1 MPGRVSMTD
10 FSFIL
15 HAIGKA
21 MVAEVAVNEM
31 LLAVPEDVNDLLGN
45 AYYQGFDGMI
55 ISADKIS
62 PRFFDLKTRLAGEI
76 LQKFSTFQMRLAIV
90 GNFSTFTSESLKSF
104 IYESNRGNL
113 IHFSPTT
120 ADAVAW
126 FENQFCHR

>member
-10 FSFIL
+10 FSFIS

-21 MVAEVAVNEM
+21 MVAEVAAYEM
-31 LLAVPEDVNDLLGN
+31 LLAIPEDVNDLLGN

-76 LQKFSTFQMRLAIV
+76 LQKFSTFRMRLAIV

-104 IYESNRGNL
+104 IYESNRGSL

-126 FENQFCHR
+126 FENRFCHR

>member
-1 MPGRVSMTD
+1 MTD
-10 FSFIL
+10 FSFIS

-21 MVAEVAVNEM
+21 MVAEVAANDM
-31 LLAVPEDVNDLLGN
+31 LLTAPEDANDLLGN

-62 PRFFDLKTRLAGEI
+62 PRFFDLKTKLAGEV
-76 LQKFSTFQMRLAIV
+76 LQKFSAFRMRLAIV
-90 GNFSTFTSESLKSF
+90 GDFSAFPSESLQSF
-104 IYESNRGNL
+104 ICESNRGNL

>member
-1 MPGRVSMTD
+1 MTD
-10 FSFIL
+10 FRFIS
-15 HAIGKA
+15 HTIGKA
-21 MVAEVAVNEM
+21 MVAEVSANDM
-31 LLAVPEDVNDLLGN
+31 LLTVPEDANDLLGN

-90 GNFSTFTSESLKSF
+90 GDFSTFTSESLKSF

>member
-1 MPGRVSMTD
+1 MTD
-10 FSFIL
+10 FRFIS
-15 HAIGKA
+15 HTIGKA
-21 MVAEVAVNEM
+21 MVAEVAANDM
-31 LLAVPEDVNDLLGN
+31 LLTAPEDANDLLGN

-90 GNFSTFTSESLKSF
+90 GDFSVFPSESLKSF
-104 IYESNRGNL
+104 IYESNRGSL

-120 ADAVAW
+120 ADTLAW
-126 FENQFCHR
+126 FLKIC

>member
-1 MPGRVSMTD
+1 MTD
-10 FSFIL
+10 FSFIS

-21 MVAEVAVNEM
+21 MVAEVSANDM
-31 LLAVPEDVNDLLGN
+31 LLTVPEDANDLLGN

-62 PRFFDLKTRLAGEI
+62 PRFFDLKTMLAGEI

-90 GNFSTFTSESLKSF
+90 GDFSTFTSESLKSF

-120 ADAVAW
+120 ADALAW
-126 FENQFCHR
+126 FIKICL

>member
-10 FSFIL
+10 FSFIS

-21 MVAEVAVNEM
+21 MVAEVAANEM

-62 PRFFDLKTRLAGEI
+62 PRFFDLKTRLAGEV
-76 LQKFSTFQMRLAIV
+76 LQKFSSFQMRLAVV
-90 GNFSTFTSESLKSF
+90 GDFSVFPSESLKSF

-113 IHFSPTT
+113 IHFSPTI
-120 ADAVAW
+120 ADALAW
-126 FENQFCHR
+126 FLKIC

>member
-1 MPGRVSMTD
+1 
-10 FSFIL
+10 
-15 HAIGKA
+15 
-21 MVAEVAVNEM
+21 MVAEVAANDM
-31 LLAVPEDVNDLLGN
+31 LLTVPEDANDLLGN

-90 GNFSTFTSESLKSF
+90 GDFSVFPSESLKSF
-104 IYESNRGNL
+104 IYESNRGSL

-126 FENQFCHR
+126 FEKLFCHR

>member
-1 MPGRVSMTD
+1 MTD
-10 FSFIL
+10 FRFISP
-15 HAIGKA
+15 IVGKA
-21 MVAEVAVNEM
+21 MVAEVSANDM
-31 LLAVPEDVNDLLGN
+31 LLTAPEDANDLLGN

-76 LQKFSTFQMRLAIV
+76 LQKFSTFRMRLAIV

-104 IYESNRGNL
+104 VYESNRGSL

-126 FENQFCHR
+126 FEKLFCHR

>member
-1 MPGRVSMTD
+1 MTD

-90 GNFSTFTSESLKSF
+90 GNFSTFTVLFTKA
-104 IYESNRGNL
+104 IVV
-113 IHFSPTT
+113 T
-120 ADAVAW
+120 
-126 FENQFCHR
+126 

>member
-10 FSFIL
+10 SSFIS

-21 MVAEVAVNEM
+21 MVAEVAANNM
-31 LLAVPEDVNDLLGN
+31 LLTAPEDANDLLGN

-76 LQKFSTFQMRLAIV
+76 LQKFSTFRMRLAIV
-90 GNFSTFTSESLKSF
+90 GDFSVFPSESLKSF

-120 ADAVAW
+120 ADALAW
-126 FENQFCHR
+126 FLKIC

>member
-1 MPGRVSMTD
+1 MTD
-10 FSFIL
+10 FRFIS
-15 HAIGKA
+15 HIVGKA

-90 GNFSTFTSESLKSF
+90 GYFSTFTSESLKSF
-104 IYESNRGNL
+104 IYESNRGGL

-120 ADAVAW
+120 ADALAW

>member
-1 MPGRVSMTD
+1 MTD
-10 FSFIL
+10 FRFIS
-15 HAIGKA
+15 HAIGKTA
-21 MVAEVAVNEM
+21 VAEVAANDM
-31 LLAVPEDVNDLLGN
+31 LFTVPEDANDLLGN

-90 GNFSTFTSESLKSF
+90 GDFSVFPSENLKSF
-104 IYESNRGNL
+104 IYESNRGGL

-120 ADAVAW
+120 SDALAW
-126 FENQFCHR
+126 FLKIC

>member
-1 MPGRVSMTD
+1 MTD
-10 FSFIL
+10 FSFIS
-15 HAIGKA
+15 HTIGKA
-21 MVAEVAVNEM
+21 MVAEVAANDM
-31 LLAVPEDVNDLLGN
+31 LLTVPEDANDLLGN

-90 GNFSTFTSESLKSF
+90 GDFSVFPSESLKSC
-104 IYESNRGNL
+104 IYECKRGGL

-120 ADAVAW
+120 ADALAW
-126 FENQFCHR
+126 FLKIC

>member
-1 MPGRVSMTD
+1 MTD
-10 FSFIL
+10 FRFIS
-15 HAIGKA
+15 HVVGKA
-21 MVAEVAVNEM
+21 MVAEVAANDM
-31 LLAVPEDVNDLLGN
+31 LLTAPEDANDLLGN

-90 GNFSTFTSESLKSF
+90 GDFSVFPSESLKSF
-104 IYESNRGNL
+104 IYESNRGGL

>member
-1 MPGRVSMTD
+1 MTD
-10 FSFIL
+10 FRFIS
-15 HAIGKA
+15 HTIGKA
-21 MVAEVAVNEM
+21 MVAEVSANDM
-31 LLAVPEDVNDLLGN
+31 LLTVPEDANDLLGN

-62 PRFFDLKTRLAGEI
+62 PRFFDLKTRLAGET

-90 GNFSTFTSESLKSF
+90 GDFSTFTSESLKSF
-104 IYESNRGNL
+104 VYESNRGNL

>member
-1 MPGRVSMTD
+1 MTD
-10 FSFIL
+10 FSFIS
-15 HAIGKA
+15 HTIGKA
-21 MVAEVAVNEM
+21 MVAEVAANDM
-31 LLAVPEDVNDLLGN
+31 LLTVPEDVNDLLGN

-76 LQKFSTFQMRLAIV
+76 LQKFSTFRMRLAIV

-104 IYESNRGNL
+104 IYESNRGSL

-126 FENQFCHR
+126 FEKLFCHR

>member
-1 MPGRVSMTD
+1 MTD
-10 FSFIL
+10 FSFIS
-15 HAIGKA
+15 HTIGKA
-21 MVAEVAVNEM
+21 MVAEVSANDM
-31 LLAVPEDVNDLLGN
+31 LLTTSEDANDLLGN

-90 GNFSTFTSESLKSF
+90 GDFSTFTSESLKSF
-104 IYESNRGNL
+104 IYESNRGGL

-120 ADAVAW
+120 NDALAW
-126 FENQFCHR
+126 FLKIC

>member
-1 MPGRVSMTD
+1 MTD
-10 FSFIL
+10 FRFIS
-15 HAIGKA
+15 HIVGKA
-21 MVAEVAVNEM
+21 MVAEVAVNGM

-90 GNFSTFTSESLKSF
+90 GDFSVFPSECLKSF
-104 IYESNRGNL
+104 IYESNRGGL

-120 ADAVAW
+120 ADALAW

>member
-1 MPGRVSMTD
+1 MTD
-10 FSFIL
+10 FSFIS
-15 HAIGKA
+15 HTIGKA
-21 MVAEVAVNEM
+21 MVAEVAVNGM

-90 GNFSTFTSESLKSF
+90 GNFSVFPSESLKSF
-104 IYESNRGNL
+104 IYESNRGGL

-120 ADAVAW
+120 ADALAW

>member
-1 MPGRVSMTD
+1 MTD
-10 FSFIL
+10 FSFIS
-15 HAIGKA
+15 HAIGKTA
-21 MVAEVAVNEM
+21 VAEVAANDM
-31 LLAVPEDVNDLLGN
+31 LFTVPEDANDLLGN

-62 PRFFDLKTRLAGEI
+62 PRFFDLKTRMAGEI

>member
-1 MPGRVSMTD
+1 
-10 FSFIL
+10 
-15 HAIGKA
+15 
-21 MVAEVAVNEM
+21 MVAEVAANDM
-31 LLAVPEDVNDLLGN
+31 LLTVPEDANDLLGN

-62 PRFFDLKTRLAGEI
+62 PRFFDLKTRMAGEI

-90 GNFSTFTSESLKSF
+90 GDFSTFTSESLKSF
-104 IYESNRGNL
+104 IYESNRGGL

-120 ADAVAW
+120 NDAVAW

>member
-1 MPGRVSMTD
+1 
-10 FSFIL
+10 
-15 HAIGKA
+15 
-21 MVAEVAVNEM
+21 MVAEVAANEM

-90 GNFSTFTSESLKSF
+90 GNFSTFTSKSLKSF
-104 IYESNRGNL
+104 IYESNRGSL

>member
-1 MPGRVSMTD
+1 MTD
-10 FSFIL
+10 FRFIS
-15 HAIGKA
+15 HTIGKA

>member
-1 MPGRVSMTD
+1 
-10 FSFIL
+10 
-15 HAIGKA
+15 
-21 MVAEVAVNEM
+21 MVAEVAANEM

-76 LQKFSTFQMRLAIV
+76 LQRFSTFRMRLAIV

-104 IYESNRGNL
+104 IYESNRGSL

-120 ADAVAW
+120 NDALAW
-126 FENQFCHR
+126 FKKNCL

>member
-1 MPGRVSMTD
+1 MTD
-10 FSFIL
+10 FRFIS
-15 HAIGKA
+15 HTIGKA
-21 MVAEVAVNEM
+21 MVAEVAANDM
-31 LLAVPEDVNDLLGN
+31 LLTVPEDANDLLGN

-62 PRFFDLKTRLAGEI
+62 PRFFDLKTRMAGEI

-90 GNFSTFTSESLKSF
+90 GDFSVFPSESLKSF
-104 IYESNRGNL
+104 IYESNRGGL

-120 ADAVAW
+120 ADALAW